1 MTVNEI
7 SNEFDVLA
15 QSAASSPANWG
26 YFNEYEKSVFLTK
39 AQEQIVIAAYTGNL
53 NGTPYE
59 GSEEL
64 RQYLRA
70 ITVEKTL
77 SLKDEDDTVVA
88 DYPDDLMFVVEEDA
102 MVDGKRAIV
111 VPIKQDHLFKI
122 LNNPFRGPNLRRL
135 IKEDI
140 DNKIVLHYNDKLSG
154 KPEMYNIKYIRR
166 PQPIVLQNIGD
177 LEIEGVSTV
186 SECELNEILQRKIID
201 LAVRMALQSKG
212 VTQ

>member
-70 ITVEKTL
+70 ITVEETL

-88 DYPDDLMFVVEEDA
+88 SYPDDLMFVVEEDA

-122 LNNPFRGPNLRRL
+122 LNNPFRGPNSRRL

-140 DNKIVLHYNDKLSG
+140 DNQIVLHYSR
-154 KPEMYNIKYIRR
+154 KPEKYNIKYIRR

-201 LAVRMALQSKG
+201 LAVRLALQSKG
-212 VTQ
+212 VGQ

>member
-1 MTVNEI
+1 MNVNEI
-7 SNEFDVLA
+7 SNEFDVIA
-15 QSAASSPANWG
+15 QAAASSPANWG

-39 AQEQIVIAAYTGNL
+39 AQEQVIIAAYTGNL

-77 SLKDEDDTVVA
+77 SLKEDDDTMVA
-88 DYPDDLMFVVEEDA
+88 DYPDDLMFTVEEDA

-122 LNNPFRGPNLRRL
+122 LNNPFRGPNSRRL

-140 DNKIVLHYNDKLSG
+140 DNKIVLHYSR
-154 KPEMYNIKYIRR
+154 KPEKYNIKYIRR

-177 LEIEGVSTV
+177 LQIEGVSTV
-186 SECELNEILQRKIID
+186 SECELNEILQRRIID
-201 LAVRMALQSKG
+201 LAVRLALQSKG
-212 VTQ
+212 IGQ

>member
-15 QSAASSPANWG
+15 QAAASSPANWG

-39 AQEQIVIAAYTGNL
+39 AQEQVIIAAYTGSL

-77 SLKDEDDTVVA
+77 NLKEDNETMVA
-88 DYPDDLMFVVEEDA
+88 DYPDDLMFTVEEDA

-122 LNNPFRGPNLRRL
+122 LNNPFRGPNSRRL

-140 DNKIVLHYNDKLSG
+140 DNKIVLHYST
-154 KPEMYNIKYIRR
+154 KPEKYNIKYIRR

-201 LAVRMALQSKG
+201 LAVRLALQSKG
-212 VTQ
+212 VGQ

>member
-1 MTVNEI
+1 MNVNEI
-7 SNEFDVLA
+7 SNEFDVIA
-15 QSAASSPANWG
+15 QAAASSPANWG

-39 AQEQIVIAAYTGNL
+39 AQEQVIIAAYTGNL

-77 SLKDEDDTVVA
+77 SLKEDDDTMVA
-88 DYPDDLMFVVEEDA
+88 DYPDDLMFTVEEDA

-122 LNNPFRGPNLRRL
+122 LNNPFRGPNSRRL

-140 DNKIVLHYNDKLSG
+140 DNKIVLHYSR
-154 KPEMYNIKYIRR
+154 KPEKYNIKYIRR

-177 LEIEGVSTV
+177 LQIEGVSTV

-201 LAVRMALQSKG
+201 LAVRLALQSKG
-212 VTQ
+212 IGQ

>member
-1 MTVNEI
+1 MDVNEI
-7 SNEFDVLA
+7 SNEFDVIA
-15 QSAASSPANWG
+15 QAAASSPANWG

-39 AQEQIVIAAYTGNL
+39 AQEQVIIAAYTGNL

-77 SLKDEDDTVVA
+77 SLKEDDDTMVA
-88 DYPDDLMFVVEEDA
+88 DYPDDLMFTVEEDA

-122 LNNPFRGPNLRRL
+122 LNNPFRGPNSRRL

-140 DNKIVLHYNDKLSG
+140 DNKIVLHYSR
-154 KPEMYNIKYIRR
+154 KPEKYNIKYIRR

-177 LEIEGVSTV
+177 LQIEGVSTV
-186 SECELNEILQRKIID
+186 SECELNEILQRRIID
-201 LAVRMALQSKG
+201 LAVRLALQSKG
-212 VTQ
+212 IGQ

>member
-88 DYPDDLMFVVEEDA
+88 VYPDDLMFVVEEDA

-122 LNNPFRGPNLRRL
+122 LNNPFRGPNSRRL

-140 DNKIVLHYNDKLSG
+140 DNQIVLHYSR
-154 KPEMYNIKYIRR
+154 KPEKYNIKYIRR

-201 LAVRMALQSKG
+201 LAVRLALQSKG
-212 VTQ
+212 VGQ

>member
-15 QSAASSPANWG
+15 QTAASSPANWG

-53 NGTPYE
+53 NGVPYE

-77 SLKDEDDTVVA
+77 NLKEDNEVMVA
-88 DYPDDLMFVVEEDA
+88 DYPDDLMFTVEEEA
-102 MVDGKRAIV
+102 MVDGKLSIV

-122 LNNPFRGPNLRRL
+122 LNNPFRGPNSRRL

-140 DNKIVLHYNDKLSG
+140 DNKIVLHCSR
-154 KPEMYNIKYIRR
+154 KPEKYNIKYIRR

-201 LAVRMALQSKG
+201 LAVRLALQSKG
-212 VTQ
+212 IGQ

>member
-88 DYPDDLMFVVEEDA
+88 AYPDDLMFVVEEDA

-122 LNNPFRGPNLRRL
+122 LNNPFRGPNSRRL

-140 DNKIVLHYNDKLSG
+140 DNQIVLHYSR
-154 KPEMYNIKYIRR
+154 KPEKYNIKYIRR

-201 LAVRMALQSKG
+201 LAVRLALQSKG
-212 VTQ
+212 VGQ